1 MRGIGSDDCVKTGWG
16 RRSFLESLLVA
27 PFTQSSPTL
36 IHSLACDDALDG
48 SPLAWIVDRES
59 EGVVDAGEVLI
70 GDVFAA
76 TFSLRPARSPDL
88 THRAAIISST

>member
-48 SPLAWIVDRES
+48 SPLAWIKGSGWINSGLWTEKV
-59 EGVVDAGEVLI
+59 
-70 GDVFAA
+70 GDSIKVKEI
-76 TFSLRPARSPDL
+76 RKRIPDL
-88 THRAAIISST
+88 SP